1 MRRLIYVAMM
11 VITAVATSCNQ
22 PNHKV
27 EMHDM
32 EACVWST
39 AEEFVYNNS
48 DSLSQRD
55 ISIVVRYGNDYVAD
69 SVAIHI
75 LTISPDSM
83 VVEEPFTLRIPRIK
97 EVRPEEQTFIYR
109 RNVVLSRKGEYHFRL
124 TPDSLVEGI
133 SSIGIMVGEPQ
144 QQHNEE

>member
-1 MRRLIYVAMM
+1 MRRLIYVAMIIIAAI
-11 VITAVATSCNQ
+11 VTSCNQ
-22 PNHKV
+22 TNHKV

-69 SVAIHI
+69 SVAMHI

-83 VVEEPFTLRIPRIK
+83 VVEEPFMLRIPRIK

>member
-11 VITAVATSCNQ
+11 VIAALFTSCNQ

-32 EACVWST
+32 EECVWAT

-55 ISIVVRYGNDYVAD
+55 ISIVVRYGSDYVAD
-69 SVAIHI
+69 SVAMHI

-133 SSIGIMVGEPQ
+133 SSIGIMVGEPP

>member
-1 MRRLIYVAMM
+1 MM
-11 VITAVATSCNQ
+11 VIATLFTSCNQ

-32 EACVWST
+32 EECVWAT

-55 ISIVVRYGNDYVAD
+55 ISIVVRYSSDYVAD
-69 SVAIHI
+69 SVAMHI

-124 TPDSLVEGI
+124 TPDSLVDGI
-133 SSIGIMVGEPQ
+133 SSIGIMVGEPP

>member
-11 VITAVATSCNQ
+11 VIAALFTSCNQ

-32 EACVWST
+32 EECVWAT

-55 ISIVVRYGNDYVAD
+55 ISIVVRYGSDYVAD
-69 SVAIHI
+69 SVAMHI

-124 TPDSLVEGI
+124 TPDSLVDGI
-133 SSIGIMVGEPQ
+133 SSIGIMVGEPP

>member
-11 VITAVATSCNQ
+11 VIAALFSSCNQ

-32 EACVWST
+32 EECVWAT

-55 ISIVVRYGNDYVAD
+55 ISIVVRYGSDYVAD
-69 SVAIHI
+69 SVAMHI

-133 SSIGIMVGEPQ
+133 SSIGIMVGEPP

>member
-11 VITAVATSCNQ
+11 GIAALFTSCNQ

-32 EACVWST
+32 EECVWAT

-55 ISIVVRYGNDYVAD
+55 ISIVVRYGSDYVAD
-69 SVAIHI
+69 SVAMHI

-133 SSIGIMVGEPQ
+133 SSIGIMVGEPP

>member
-1 MRRLIYVAMM
+1 MRHLIYVAMM
-11 VITAVATSCNQ
+11 VIAAVATSCNQ

-69 SVAIHI
+69 SVAMHI

>member
-1 MRRLIYVAMM
+1 MRRLIYVALM
-11 VITAVATSCNQ
+11 VIATLFTSCNQ

-32 EACVWST
+32 EECVWAT

-55 ISIVVRYGNDYVAD
+55 ISIVVRYSSDYVAD
-69 SVAIHI
+69 SVAMHI

-124 TPDSLVEGI
+124 TPDSLVDGI
-133 SSIGIMVGEPQ
+133 SSIGIMVGEPP

>member
-11 VITAVATSCNQ
+11 VIAALFTSCNQ

-32 EACVWST
+32 EECVWAT

-55 ISIVVRYGNDYVAD
+55 ISIVVRYGSDYVAD
-69 SVAIHI
+69 SVAMHI

-109 RNVVLSRKGEYHFRL
+109 RNVVLSRKGEYLFRL

-133 SSIGIMVGEPQ
+133 SSIGIMVGEPP

>member
-11 VITAVATSCNQ
+11 VIAALFTSCNQ

-32 EACVWST
+32 EECVWAT

-55 ISIVVRYGNDYVAD
+55 ISIVVRYGSDYVAD
-69 SVAIHI
+69 SVAMHI

-109 RNVVLSRKGEYHFRL
+109 RNVVLNRKGEYHFRL

-133 SSIGIMVGEPQ
+133 SSIGIMVGEPP

>member
-11 VITAVATSCNQ
+11 VIAAVATSCNQ

-69 SVAIHI
+69 SVAMHI

>member
-11 VITAVATSCNQ
+11 VIAAVATSCNQ
-22 PNHKV
+22 TNHKV

-32 EACVWST
+32 EACVWSA

-69 SVAIHI
+69 SVAMHI

-109 RNVVLSRKGEYHFRL
+109 RNVVLGRKGEYHFRL

-133 SSIGIMVGEPQ
+133 SSIGIMVDEPPQ
-144 QQHNEE
+144 QQNEE

>member
-1 MRRLIYVAMM
+1 MM
-11 VITAVATSCNQ
+11 VIAALFTSCNQ

-32 EACVWST
+32 EECVWAT

-55 ISIVVRYGNDYVAD
+55 ISIVVRYGSDYVAD
-69 SVAIHI
+69 SVAMHI

-109 RNVVLSRKGEYHFRL
+109 RNVVLSRKGEYHVRL

-133 SSIGIMVGEPQ
+133 SSIGIMVGEPP

>member
-11 VITAVATSCNQ
+11 VIATLFTSCNQ

-32 EACVWST
+32 EECVWAT

-55 ISIVVRYGNDYVAD
+55 ISIVVRYSSDYVAD
-69 SVAIHI
+69 SVAMHI

-124 TPDSLVEGI
+124 TPDSLVDGI
-133 SSIGIMVGEPQ
+133 SSIGIMVGEPP

>member
-1 MRRLIYVAMM
+1 MRRLIYVAML
-11 VITAVATSCNQ
+11 VIAALFTSCNQ

-32 EACVWST
+32 EECVWAT

-55 ISIVVRYGNDYVAD
+55 ISIVVRYGSDYVAD
-69 SVAIHI
+69 SVAMHI

-133 SSIGIMVGEPQ
+133 SSIGIMVGEPP